1 MLTMVSH
8 GILVADADMA
18 GLLELFQHASG
29 FGVRGVLPWTIN
41 FPAFHYCAYMRKILL
56 LGVVFVIGGL
66 LAIAGCRTSRSG
78 YESAPYTVVRSDGD
92 FELRDYPV
100 LKVVET
106 AMRDGGSGGS
116 FNRLFRYITGGNDA
130 GKKIAMTTP
139 VFMAGGESTMAF
151 VMPADLGKVPP
162 PMDESVTIREMPAG
176 RFAVLRFSGVRSPQQ
191 EAEHLELLKTWV
203 ASQHLKVSTAPV
215 YGYFDPPWTPSF
227 LRRNEV
233 MLRFDQ

>member
-1 MLTMVSH
+1 
-8 GILVADADMA
+8 
-18 GLLELFQHASG
+18 
-29 FGVRGVLPWTIN
+29 
-41 FPAFHYCAYMRKILL
+41 MRKILL
-56 LGVVFVIGGL
+56 LAVMIVIGAL

-78 YESAPYTVVRSDGD
+78 YKSAPYTVVRSEGD
-92 FELRDYPV
+92 FELRDYPA

-106 AMRDGGSGGS
+106 AMKDGGSGGS

-151 VMPADLGKVPP
+151 VMPADLGKVPQP
-162 PMDESVTIREMPAG
+162 VDGSVTVRDLPAG

-191 EAEHLELLKTWV
+191 EAEHLERLNVWV
-203 ASQHLKVSTAPV
+203 ADQRLKVSTAPV
-215 YGYFDPPWTPSF
+215 YAYFDPPWTPPF

-233 MLRFDQ
+233 MLRIDQ